1 MLTILI
7 SSMHKNSELIVNPII
22 LNNESK
28 RYWHSFWK
36 IIEEIV
42 KYEIGRATQ
51 PLQLV
56 IGIYAFVAYDHKN
69 PSVMI
74 LRNNAWQKRLAHRVA
89 AL

>member
-7 SSMHKNSELIVNPII
+7 SSMHKNSELMVNPIT

-28 RYWHSFWK
+28 RDWHSFWK

-42 KYEIGRATQ
+42 KYEIGLATQ

-56 IGIYAFVAYDHKN
+56 IGFYAFVAYDQRQH
-69 PSVMI
+69 
-74 LRNNAWQKRLAHRVA
+74 
-89 AL
+89 